1 MISIISRRSLK
12 LALEDIVGGLQI
24 WHLWYL
30 LGLNEIR
37 HRYRRSTIGPFWLT
51 LSMGVQATVMGVL
64 FGFLFQHNLD
74 RFLPYL
80 CISLVLWGFI
90 QTSINEGSMA
100 FIGATGLIMQVKRP
114 LSVHIYQVL
123 WRNLIIAAHTIVIFF
138 VVGVIFS
145 MFPTWHYMLVIPGL
159 ILMIF
164 NVSWMAVGAAILSAR
179 FRDVPLIIQNTF
191 TVLFWLTP
199 VLYLPSQMKGKMQ
212 IVIQLNPFAHILE
225 VVRAPLMQG
234 VPSAA
239 NWLVTIAVGVIGWC
253 LVLLLFA
260 RTRSRIPYWL

>member
-1 MISIISRRSLK
+1 MKLISRRNIM
-12 LALEDIVGGLQI
+12 LAVEDIIGGVRT

-80 CISLVLWGFI
+80 CVSLVLWGFI
-90 QTSINEGSMA
+90 STSIMEGSMA
-100 FIGATGLIMQVKRP
+100 FIGATGLIMQVRRP
-114 LSVHIYQVL
+114 LTVHIYQVI
-123 WRNLIIAAHTIVIFF
+123 WRNLIIGAHTIVIFF
-138 VVGVIFS
+138 VVGFIFG
-145 MFPTWHYMLVIPGL
+145 MFPTWHYLLLIPGL
-159 ILMIF
+159 VLMIL
-164 NVSWMAVGAAILSAR
+164 NVTWMAVGAAILSAR
-179 FRDVPLIIQNTF
+179 FRDVPMIVQNAF

-225 VVRAPLMQG
+225 VVRTPLMQG
-234 VPSAA
+234 VPSMTNLVVAA
-239 NWLVTIAVGVIGWC
+239 GVALAGWC

-260 RTRSRIPYWL
+260 RTRSRIAYWL